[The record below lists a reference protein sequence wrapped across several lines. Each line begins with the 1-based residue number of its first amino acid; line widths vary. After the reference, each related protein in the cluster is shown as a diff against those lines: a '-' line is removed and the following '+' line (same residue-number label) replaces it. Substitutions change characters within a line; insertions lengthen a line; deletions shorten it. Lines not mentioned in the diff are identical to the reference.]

1 MLESLAVV
9 STCPKAPL
17 ERFGR
22 HPWSSWGPRR
32 VPGDKPGTPRKC
44 LTHKIDVLQVAALPC
59 FVRDDAARKSL
70 TQSRNSQVDIL
81 KLAGRRPAMIRTHC
95 EPVETMS
102 DIIALGNTTHLT
114 FWTIEWLRRVSESHV
129 FMDVYGMFIR
139 ICLSPPFFV
148 LFGRPK
154 RKHMCSSLPEIDL
167 LKTLY
172 FLLNNLFTLRTAC
185 CRSYL
190 HKSRTCF
197 TSVCVSCSASFSLS
211 FSLHGS
217 PNNELMCIV

>member
-1 MLESLAVV
+1 MPAFHSYAMIQTFLLTLHPSD
-9 STCPKAPL
+9 PKPQAIPRNHMTSQSFEIPQGTL
-17 ERFGR
+17 PVQRRHWKGSGG
-22 HPWSSWGPRR
+22 HPWSCWKPRR
-32 VPGDKPGTPRKC
+32 VPGDKPGRPRKC

-102 DIIALGNTTHLT
+102 DIIALGNTTHLA

-129 FMDVYGMFIR
+129 FIDVYGMFIR

-154 RKHMCSSLPEIDL
+154 RKHMCSSLLEIDL

-172 FLLNNLFTLRTAC
+172 F
-185 CRSYL
+185 
-190 HKSRTCF
+190 
-197 TSVCVSCSASFSLS
+197 SA
-211 FSLHGS
+211 
-217 PNNELMCIV
+217 E

>member
-1 MLESLAVV
+1 M
-9 STCPKAPL
+9 
-17 ERFGR
+17 ERFGG

-102 DIIALGNTTHLT
+102 DIIALGNTTHLA

-154 RKHMCSSLPEIDL
+154 RKHMCSSLLEIDL

-172 FLLNNLFTLRTAC
+172 F
-185 CRSYL
+185 
-190 HKSRTCF
+190 
-197 TSVCVSCSASFSLS
+197 SA
-211 FSLHGS
+211 
-217 PNNELMCIV
+217 E